1 MAFALAASASQTSE
15 AAQEI
20 AEGPVQRVG
29 EGRSSSGALHW
40 DLDQLSAD
48 GAFPSL
54 SEATAALG
62 PDTHVDH
69 GLVAGFAIHAA
80 SSFSNSAMGS

>member
-1 MAFALAASASQTSE
+1 MSQTSE
-15 AAQEI
+15 AAQGI
-20 AEGPVQRVG
+20 AEGPAQRVG
-29 EGRSSSGALHW
+29 ARRSSSATLHW

-54 SEATAALG
+54 GEATTALG

-69 GLVAGFAIHAA
+69 GLVAVGHVA
-80 SSFSNSAMGS
+80 SSFSNAATGS